1 MLSLYVISPFFRI
14 SKRPVMIHS
23 NHNIRWRLSK
33 LIKDHSEH
41 VYERLSLC
49 HIPMR
54 MGTTVVI
61 NYNSQML
68 LFI

>member
-1 MLSLYVISPFFRI
+1 
-14 SKRPVMIHS
+14 MIHS

-49 HIPMR
+49 HIPIR
-54 MGTTVVI
+54 MGMTVVI